1 VGDVV
6 FDAEASYLLAGE
18 VGSIV
23 RDDSVG
29 NPVAAYY
36 VLLEEL
42 DNLLPADLRDQ
53 YCLNPLGK
61 VVGGDQQETQLR
73 LCSWEK
79 SDYVQSPLHEGP
91 RVAQGVEVRARPA

>member
-1 VGDVV
+1 MGDVV

-42 DNLLPADLRDQ
+42 DNLLP
-53 YCLNPLGK
+53 
-61 VVGGDQQETQLR
+61 
-73 LCSWEK
+73 
-79 SDYVQSPLHEGP
+79 SDF
-91 RVAQGVEVRARPA
+91 VEWLP